1 MLHCCHPAEL
11 PVAAFHVPLVP
22 VGEQVPSSLGVW

>member
-11 PVAAFHVPLVP
+11 PFQVPLVP
-22 VGEQVPSSLGVW
+22 LGEQVLSAFRVW